1 MFKYNWHHYEITT
14 WEEAELMRSKFLST
28 THEASGFD
36 TETTGLHIIYDRPF
50 LYQFGWIT
58 EDPVYEGYTY
68 VIDLEQYPTLGKE
81 VIQLWH
87 TLAEMTPKH
96 LAHNTKFDLH
106 QLINIGVPYKGKNIS
121 DLMIY
126 IRLGTDAIATKHGG
140 APLKLKD
147 YAKRYVDRSAK
158 DFEKELDEE
167 KETIAKTLNG
177 RLRKRLG
184 WTQKKID
191 TFFKDKIHSV
201 EDLPADKQQ
210 AYNDWL
216 MLDLPLYLRSIVTN
230 RVDKDMI
237 RYDTLNRELV
247 KKYGHYDIV
256 WLLESYARLK
266 TAVHLRGNEQGV
278 AYEEANIYPIL
289 SMERVGLCVDVPYLE
304 QAQKAM
310 KEYIIQRRED
320 LHALAGCELTVGQHA
335 KIKSVIQEMYG
346 VTVEATGN
354 DELSRLCS
362 DLKRN
367 NENPQLVE
375 FIETVQELRTLEK
388 WYSTYIVRFLTT
400 LHRFHTDRIYTQ
412 INLNGTVSGRVTSDF
427 QQFPKDAIV
436 SVDGRELFHPRR
448 MIKVD
453 TAKGYQGI
461 VYLDYSQIELR
472 LQAMYTILVG
482 HPDLNLCRAYMPYEC
497 ETVQDNKRVPFDC
510 HNLQHIKHAY
520 DWTWYHKEDGTEWKA
535 LDVHGATTKV
545 AFGIDE
551 NHPDFHRLR
560 YVGKRVN
567 FAKNYGAQRGKIAE
581 MFPEFDEEQI
591 DKIDGAY
598 YKAFPGVKEYHDYC
612 YRLAQQQ
619 PYAQNL
625 FGVRYYNVSGHNL
638 INMLIQGTG
647 AYFLKSKIVKVYNYL
662 KEHHCKSTLQMQI
675 HDELSFEW
683 HKDDDISIFYDI
695 KAIMEDW
702 EDTLIPIVADMEI
715 TRTNWAEKVE
725 V

>member
-1 MFKYNWHHYEITT
+1 MFKYNWHHFEITSWT
-14 WEEAELMRSKFLST
+14 DAELMRSNFLAT
-28 THEASGFD
+28 THEATGFD
-36 TETTGLHIIYDRPF
+36 TETTGLHPIYDRPF

-58 EDPVYEGYTY
+58 EEPECNGYTY
-68 VIDLEQYPTLGKE
+68 VVDIEQNPELAKNT
-81 VIQLWH
+81 IQLWH
-87 TLAEMTPKH
+87 ALAATGPKH

-106 QLINIGVPYKGKNIS
+106 QLINIGVPYTANNIS
-121 DLMIY
+121 DLMIF
-126 IRLGTDAIATKHGG
+126 IRLGTDAVAVKNGG
-140 APLKLKD
+140 APMRLKD
-147 YAKRYVDRSAK
+147 FAKRYVDSSAK
-158 DFEKELDEE
+158 DFEKELDAE
-167 KETIAKTLNG
+167 KESIAKSLNV

-191 TFFKDKIHSV
+191 EFFKDKLHSV
-201 EDLPADKQQ
+201 EDLPEDKQQ
-210 AYNDWL
+210 SYNDWL
-216 MLDLPLYLRSIVTN
+216 MLDLPLYLRDVVTGK
-230 RVDKDMI
+230 VTKDMI
-237 RYDTLNRELV
+237 RYNTLNRETV
-247 KKYGHYDIV
+247 IKYGHYDIV
-256 WLLESYARLK
+256 WLLESYARLA
-266 TAVHLRGNEQGV
+266 TAVRIRDNEAGI
-278 AYEEANIYPIL
+278 AYEEANIYPVL

-304 QAQKAM
+304 QAQKDM
-310 KEYIIQRRED
+310 KVYIKERRED
-320 LHALAGCELTVGQHA
+320 LYALAGEQLSVGQHDR
-335 KIKSVIQEMYG
+335 IKSIIAEQYG
-346 VTVEATGN
+346 VTVQATGN

-362 DLKRN
+362 ELKHK
-367 NENPQLVE
+367 NENPQLIE
-375 FIETVQELRTLEK
+375 FIETIQELRTLEK

-400 LHRFHTDRIYTQ
+400 LRRFQTDRIYTQ

-453 TAKGYQGI
+453 TEAGYQGI

-497 ETVQDNKRVPFDC
+497 ETVQNGERVPFDC
-510 HNLQHIKHAY
+510 HNIEHIKHAY
-520 DWTWYHKEDGTEWKA
+520 DWTWYHKEDGTEWEA

-545 AFGIDE
+545 AFDIDE
-551 NHPDFHRLR
+551 SHPDFHRLR
-560 YVGKRVN
+560 YIGKRVN

-581 MFPEFDEEQI
+581 MFPEYDDEQI
-591 DKIDGAY
+591 DKIDAAY
-598 YKAFPGVKEYHDYC
+598 YKAFPGVKEYHNYC
-612 YRLAQQQ
+612 YQLAQQQ

-625 FGVRYYNVSGHNL
+625 FGVKYYNVSGHNL

-662 KEHHCKSTLQMQI
+662 KEHNCKSRLQMQI

-702 EDTLIPIVADMEI
+702 DDTLIPIVADMEV
-715 TRTNWAEKVE
+715 TKTNWAEKVE